1 MIALLILFTLCLIVG
16 VCAYRYGYDSCARS
30 YSKEAELA
38 GYGMSWTDRTD
49 GRLAQELADELRL
62 ARERRLAGRRPG
74 EAQVELE
81 QRSTGN
87 PGPHARVLPAV
98 S

>member
-16 VCAYRYGYDSCARS
+16 VFAYRHGYDSCASS

-38 GYGMSWTDRTD
+38 GYGMTWTDRTD
-49 GRLAQELADELRL
+49 ERLARELADELRL
-62 ARERRLAGRRPG
+62 ARERRLEGRPAGEG
-74 EAQVELE
+74 QVELE
-81 QRSTGN
+81 QWGTGN
-87 PGPHARVLPAV
+87 PGPQARVLRAV